1 MFKLSTLITAL
12 VLTLSII
19 FSVSGCKAPEDGT
32 SSVISSEISSNET
45 SNLSSE
51 VSSEESSSD
60 ISSTV
65 STVSKPTVT
74 YKYPK
79 AVEAAKGKSSQ
90 RYGYGFG
97 LQTDES
103 NRPILALNQQN
114 KYKHLNFLSIKDKEE
129 NSLYLTFDNGWE
141 NGLTPSYLDT
151 LKEKGVKAVF
161 FLNKSYVV
169 ANKAIV
175 KRMIDE
181 GHVVANHSANHQD
194 LTKLS
199 ADEIACDI
207 MDLHNYML
215 REFNYEMHLFR
226 PPSGTYSEVVLAVAK
241 ALNYKTVEWSFAYSD
256 WDTENQWEH
265 EKALNYMKEKLCGG
279 GIYLLHTVSST
290 TGAVLGDFIDYAKSE
305 GYTLSLLENTQY

>member
-19 FSVSGCKAPEDGT
+19 FSVSGCKAPKDST

-60 ISSTV
+60 VS

-90 RYGYGFG
+90 RHGYGFG

-129 NSLYLTFDNGWE
+129 NSLYLTFDNG
-141 NGLTPSYLDT
+141 
-151 LKEKGVKAVF
+151 
-161 FLNKSYVV
+161 
-169 ANKAIV
+169 
-175 KRMIDE
+175 
-181 GHVVANHSANHQD
+181 
-194 LTKLS
+194 
-199 ADEIACDI
+199 
-207 MDLHNYML
+207 
-215 REFNYEMHLFR
+215 
-226 PPSGTYSEVVLAVAK
+226 
-241 ALNYKTVEWSFAYSD
+241 
-256 WDTENQWEH
+256 
-265 EKALNYMKEKLCGG
+265 
-279 GIYLLHTVSST
+279 
-290 TGAVLGDFIDYAKSE
+290 
-305 GYTLSLLENTQY
+305 